1 MKSLCYLID
10 KAKDKR
16 MYFDT
21 QEFFTRLTKYLVEG
35 IVLAMVAY
43 LLGMVSNKK
52 LNQME
57 ILTLALV
64 SATMFALLDTFLPAY
79 GAGARNGAALGAGL
93 RLLF

>member
-1 MKSLCYLID
+1 
-10 KAKDKR
+10 

-21 QEFFTRLTKYLVEG
+21 EEFFTRLAKYLVEG

-52 LNQME
+52 LNQIE

-64 SATMFALLDTFLPAY
+64 SATIFALLDTFLPAY
-79 GAGARNGAALGAGL
+79 GSGARGGAALGAGL
-93 RLLF
+93 RLFF